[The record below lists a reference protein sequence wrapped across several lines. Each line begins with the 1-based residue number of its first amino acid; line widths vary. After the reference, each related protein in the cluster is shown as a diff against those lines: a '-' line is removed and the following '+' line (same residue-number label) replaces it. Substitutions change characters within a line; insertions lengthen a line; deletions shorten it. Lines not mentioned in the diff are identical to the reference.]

1 MMDSP
6 LTQAA
11 SNPAANAA
19 VLRMTRSR
27 IALRQALQTGQP
39 NDVPPKH
46 AAGDFASGMLS
57 SFKLLKGNPS
67 AQLLFSAIHQMWVK
81 NPWRVLVMSSLQAA
95 DVVLKP
101 VAQRSPIK
109 LMAGAVAIGAVLALM
124 RPWRLITKSALL
136 SALLD

>member
-1 MMDSP
+1 MTDNP
-6 LTQAA
+6 QAKAA

-27 IALRQALQTGQP
+27 IALRQVLQTGQP
-39 NDVPPKH
+39 SDVPLKQ
-46 AAGDFASGMLS
+46 AAGDFAGGMLS
-57 SFKLLKGNPS
+57 GLKLLKDNPS
-67 AQLLFSAIHQMWVK
+67 AQLLFSAIHKMWVK
-81 NPWRVLVMSSLQAA
+81 NPWRVLAMSSLQAA

-109 LMAGAVAIGAVLALM
+109 LVAGAVAIGAVLALM